1 LVIPILNGGEK
12 DIMGFLSHFINPDK
26 EDNSFDDQ
34 VAPSPRSE
42 PEQDAVNLS
51 DLMTSKDT
59 VHYST
64 KEQVSSLDTAGEAV
78 DLSALQD
85 KKAPPVPDLQDNAEA
100 KKTDHDRPLEELERI
115 LLQALMDHL
124 TDVVYFK
131 DLKSRFIIVNAALA
145 NKHLSTSDPSRAL
158 GRTDFDFF
166 AQEHARKAYE
176 DEQKIITTGK
186 PLIGIE
192 EKETWPDGHETWVR
206 TSKFPLK
213 DAEGK
218 IIGTWGISKDITDR
232 KKTELELKASEEQL
246 RQSQKMEAFGQ
257 LAGGIAHDFNN
268 MISVILGAAQLVE
281 MDLKETAIDTKRNIE
296 MVIDTSKR
304 AADLTQ
310 QLLAFARKGKYTIV
324 PIDTHEVIHSVVGLI
339 SHTFDK
345 KIRIVERLNAL
356 STTIMGDFAQLQNA
370 ILNLALN
377 ARDAM
382 PDGGTFT
389 LETATVGPAVDIDD
403 TQHGDIVPGSFLRLR
418 VIDTGCGMDEKTKAH
433 VFEPF
438 FTTKGPGKG
447 TGLGLASVYG
457 TVKNIGGIIEFDSLP
472 GKGTRFTMFI
482 PLVLP
487 AAGKKTSSSME
498 SSKTKARILIVD
510 DEQDLRLILSE
521 ILEHLGF
528 TVFTCKDGLDAVEY
542 YKLHHE
548 NIDAVIV
555 DLVMPRMG
563 GHECI
568 KLLKQIDP
576 SARILVS
583 SGYNLVSD
591 TQQIIAKG
599 IAGFIQ
605 KPYLASEI
613 SRILFETLGGN

>member
-1 LVIPILNGGEK
+1 
-12 DIMGFLSHFINPDK
+12 
-26 EDNSFDDQ
+26 
-34 VAPSPRSE
+34 
-42 PEQDAVNLS
+42 
-51 DLMTSKDT
+51 
-59 VHYST
+59 
-64 KEQVSSLDTAGEAV
+64 
-78 DLSALQD
+78 
-85 KKAPPVPDLQDNAEA
+85 
-100 KKTDHDRPLEELERI
+100 
-115 LLQALMDHL
+115 
-124 TDVVYFK
+124 
-131 DLKSRFIIVNAALA
+131 
-145 NKHLSTSDPSRAL
+145 
-158 GRTDFDFF
+158 
-166 AQEHARKAYE
+166 
-176 DEQKIITTGK
+176 
-186 PLIGIE
+186 
-192 EKETWPDGHETWVR
+192 
-206 TSKFPLK
+206 
-213 DAEGK
+213 
-218 IIGTWGISKDITDR
+218 
-232 KKTELELKASEEQL
+232 
-246 RQSQKMEAFGQ
+246 
-257 LAGGIAHDFNN
+257 
-268 MISVILGAAQLVE
+268 
-281 MDLKETAIDTKRNIE
+281 
-296 MVIDTSKR
+296 
-304 AADLTQ
+304 
-310 QLLAFARKGKYTIV
+310 
-324 PIDTHEVIHSVVGLI
+324 
-339 SHTFDK
+339 
-345 KIRIVERLNAL
+345 
-356 STTIMGDFAQLQNA
+356 
-370 ILNLALN
+370 
-377 ARDAM
+377 M

-482 PLVLP
+482 PLVLL

-613 SRILFETLGGN
+613 SRILFETLGEN